1 MKNYCLISVL
11 FCIISGLALSQDTIN
26 TSFAEKEKQVL
37 DSIKS
42 LETKKAPR
50 KEARI
55 GVIGEHSTSPDF
67 FNTAI
72 GLNLK
77 FPVGKHVALDYHY
90 TFGWANEG
98 SFFMHYPAVFGLG
111 LRGMASVKNEDNQV
125 ANTIRFM
132 LFLLCLVPE
141 GLSYRIDASEK
152 IQIVPYLHPLG
163 EDYRKNSDVF
173 GEEIRTVAEIGSR
186 VTFKLGKRLYAMP
199 HAGVKIYYHTFSMG
213 GEGGITLGLRVAD

>member
-1 MKNYCLISVL
+1 MKRYFLITILPSL
-11 FCIISGLALSQDTIN
+11 LCSALLSQDTIN
-26 TSFAEKEKQVL
+26 KSFDDKEKHLL

-42 LETKKAPR
+42 LDEKKESH

-72 GLNLK
+72 GINLE
-77 FPVGKHVALDYHY
+77 FPIGKHTALDYHY
-90 TFGWANEG
+90 TFGWAHEG

-111 LRGMASVKNEDNQV
+111 IRGMASVKSEDNQV

-141 GLSYRIDASEK
+141 GISYRIDASEK
-152 IQIVPYLHPLG
+152 IQVVPYLHPLG
-163 EDYRKNSDVF
+163 EDYRKNSEVF
-173 GEEIRTVAEIGSR
+173 GEEVHTVAEIGSR
-186 VTFKLGKRLYAMP
+186 VLFKFGKRLYAMP
-199 HAGVKIYYHTFSMG
+199 HAGVKIYYNNFSLG
-213 GEGGITLGLRVAD
+213 GEGGITLGLRIAD